1 MPERFPVVPNAEAI
15 RRALGEFQIA
25 VSEQQVAQIQQY
37 MRMLLT
43 WNDKIN
49 LTAIRDPSEMLYRH
63 FCESMYA
70 VQAMPLRNGRL
81 ADIGSG
87 AGFPGLPIKILAPE
101 IELSL
106 VESNAKKATFLAEVT
121 REMGLSNTRV
131 LVSRYE
137 ELDEELAPLD
147 VVCCRALGEF
157 PKFLSW
163 ARSKRLSS
171 RQVAVWIGGR
181 DLEEVMAI
189 EGWTW
194 REPIAIPHS
203 LRRYVLVG
211 QPRSANEDAETR

>member
-87 AGFPGLPIKILAPE
+87 AGFPGFPIKILAPE

-121 REMGLSNTRV
+121 REVGLSNTRV

-211 QPRSANEDAETR
+211 QPGSASETAED